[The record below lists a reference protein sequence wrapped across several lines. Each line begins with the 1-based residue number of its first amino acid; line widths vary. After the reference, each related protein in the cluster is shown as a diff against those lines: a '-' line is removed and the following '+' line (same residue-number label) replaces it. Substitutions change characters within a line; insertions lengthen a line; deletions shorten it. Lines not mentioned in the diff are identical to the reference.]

1 MLEKLGIILTG
12 VFEQIAISGKDIFN
26 IIFSMVLA
34 FVIGMIISQVYKRT
48 QRGMNH
54 ELTYMTSLVILAPI
68 IALVMLFIRG
78 NLILSLGLIGSLSII
93 RFRTAIKDTRD
104 MIFLFWSIVVGLGAG
119 TYNWTAV
126 VIGSIIILAIIY
138 VLYLL
143 KYGKSENQD
152 YILIITGESSG
163 SYQEIET
170 VVNQFVVNANIRSQE
185 IQDGLSEIVL
195 EVDFKSHDPLEIEK
209 LTKQLYA
216 INFVK
221 SVSLLSPQLSLPA

>member
-1 MLEKLGIILTG
+1 MLEKLRTILMG

>member
-1 MLEKLGIILTG
+1 MLEKLGTILRG
-12 VFEQIAISGKDIFN
+12 VFEQIAISGIDIFN
-26 IIFSMVLA
+26 IVFSMVLA
-34 FVIGMIISQVYKRT
+34 FVIGMIISQIYKRT

-143 KYGKSENQD
+143 KYGKSQNQD

>member
-1 MLEKLGIILTG
+1 MLEKLGTILSG
-12 VFEQIAISGKDIFN
+12 VFEQIAISGTDIFN
-26 IIFSMVLA
+26 IVFSMILA

-93 RFRTAIKDTRD
+93 RFRTAVKDTRD
-104 MIFLFWSIVVGLGAG
+104 MVFLFWSIVVGLGAG

-143 KYGKSENQD
+143 KYGKSQNQD

-163 SYQEIET
+163 SYQEIQT
-170 VVNQFVVNANIRSQE
+170 VLNQFVVDANIRSQE
-185 IQDGLSEIVL
+185 VQDGISEIVL
-195 EVDFKSHDPLEIEK
+195 EVDFKSHDPLEFEK
-209 LTKQLYA
+209 LTKQLYG

-221 SVSLLSPQLSLPA
+221 SVNLLSPQLSLPA

>member
-1 MLEKLGIILTG
+1 MLEKIETILTG
-12 VFEQIAISGKDIFN
+12 IFDQIAISGEDIFN
-26 IIFSMVLA
+26 ITFSMVLA

-68 IALVMLFIRG
+68 TALVMLFIRG

-104 MIFLFWSIVVGLGAG
+104 MVFLFWSIVVGLGAG
-119 TYNWTAV
+119 TFNWTAV

-138 VLYLL
+138 ILYLL
-143 KYGKSENQD
+143 KYGKSQNQD

-163 SYQEIET
+163 SYQEIES
-170 VVNQFVVNANIRSQE
+170 VLSQFVVNANIRSQE
-185 IQDGLSEIVL
+185 IQDGISEIVL
-195 EVDFKSHDPLEIEK
+195 EVDFKSHDPLEMEK

-221 SVSLLSPQLSLPA
+221 NVSLLSPQLSLPA

>member
-1 MLEKLGIILTG
+1 MG
-12 VFEQIAISGKDIFN
+12 VFEQIAISGKDIIN

>member
-1 MLEKLGIILTG
+1 MLEKLGTILRG
-12 VFEQIAISGKDIFN
+12 VFEQIAISGIDIFN
-26 IIFSMVLA
+26 IVFSMVLA
-34 FVIGMIISQVYKRT
+34 FVIGMIISQIYKRT

-54 ELTYMTSLVILAPI
+54 ELTYMASLVILAPI

-143 KYGKSENQD
+143 KYGKSQNQD